1 MNASDVMKQNNNI
14 TLYHSSKSGL
24 KGDIAPISRE
34 RCDFGQGFYMGTER
48 IQPLTLICNYE
59 NAKQYTLNANLSNL
73 KLLNIDI
80 GLEWALFVA
89 FNRGKI
95 DFAKE
100 TPIYQHFETLPN
112 EYDMIIGYI
121 ANDRMFTVLDRF
133 FRGDITDTALIH
145 SLSALKLGKQYVAI
159 TKKACSQIDIVK
171 EMSIA
176 PEDRELLKIES
187 ERNRKSGI
195 ALAND
200 ICKKY
205 RRDGRYF
212 DEILQAGN

>member
-1 MNASDVMKQNNNI
+1 M
-14 TLYHSSKSGL
+14 
-24 KGDIAPISRE
+24 
-34 RCDFGQGFYMGTER
+34 
-48 IQPLTLICNYE
+48 NYE
-59 NAKQYTLNANLSNL
+59 NAKLYTLNINLSGL

-89 FNRGKI
+89 YNRGKM

-100 TPIYQHFETLPN
+100 TPIYQYFDTLSN
-112 EYDMIIGYI
+112 GYDMIVGYI

-159 TKKACSQIDIVK
+159 TQKSCSQINIVK
-171 EMSIA
+171 EMTIT
-176 PEDRELLKIES
+176 PQDKELLKIES
-187 ERNRKSGI
+187 ERNRQTGI
-195 ALAND
+195 ALADD

-205 RRDGRYF
+205 RREGRYF
-212 DEILQAGN
+212 DEILQAGK